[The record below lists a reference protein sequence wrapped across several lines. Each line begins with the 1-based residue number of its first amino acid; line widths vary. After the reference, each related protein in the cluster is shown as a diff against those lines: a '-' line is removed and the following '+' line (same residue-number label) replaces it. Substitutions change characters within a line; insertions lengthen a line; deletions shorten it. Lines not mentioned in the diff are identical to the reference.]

1 MFLNNFLLKM
11 NQVQKIYKIFLK
23 KLKRKIL
30 KKDIN
35 KNFNLQKKSL
45 SKEIKKIIEEIE
57 LFLKKI

>member
-1 MFLNNFLLKM
+1 MKR
-11 NQVQKIYKIFLK
+11 K
-23 KLKRKIL
+23 KLL